1 MKNQIPHQ
9 FYTEPLS
16 LYEYIQTKR
25 KITNID
31 VHKSLPWILFSDKD
45 NNIVIFDVNNKRPIR
60 GFTIQQYFQE
70 TVRIKSLKFFDTN
83 DSKYINNY
91 DMNEYIRIKG
101 ISLNLRTSLII
112 ITLEKYICFYS
123 YILQNFV
130 RVISQ
135 KDLGDKEPVKCELFN
150 YLYAIIQTED
160 GNLNI
165 WNLKDWNLVRVIT
178 KANLY
183 NKQCVYFTVIST
195 MYEEKFIACANKNGN
210 IILIDINKK
219 DIISKKIDCD
229 KCEHDSPVTHI
240 DFNPQTNILL
250 SFSKGMIL
258 LIDIQNNSNYQQISN
273 FQYYKNQKIRG
284 ITINLSDC
292 FNQYSYFIYGKTS
305 LLMLIDLIIKPADS
319 KKKDSKSSKSLVSYS
334 SYSFDLEQYIFQ
346 KVGDKPIKI
355 SKAIFL
361 LNATDYLILGTNK
374 GIVIIKCDPSNK
386 AAIIPSPR
394 LIELNSGQNDIKYF
408 LYSLQKNSL
417 LESTYLS
424 DNKKEYK
431 RVIGSVLSSVFDSPK
446 QIRGNLYHRF
456 KINFSF
462 DYSYL
467 SCLDSCLGVYTIIKI
482 DINEQ
487 LRYNF
492 SPIHYGKGID
502 LEWCP
507 YDNIYAVTQGR
518 NVNFLTDPSTNSK
531 KISNSI
537 VKPSS
542 FILSLFNVNEKNASL
557 LYDLDDIPCHKIFT
571 GHFLGIFSP
580 LPQVE
585 GQNMTMRLKSNYSYS
600 ISNKIQI
607 SFYSWTE
614 KRKIDLNIS
623 EEPLNIISS
632 EDLEYMV
639 ICYEDKYITYRLNS
653 ETNSLE
659 SMTINYHSIIDCF
672 IYESFIL
679 VFLTN
684 MGVYFHILNEEN
696 GYPIKLFRFSDEM
709 NNYHLK
715 ISKKYKEKELLYN
728 KKRFQKKLLGIYNNN
743 LLTSNCFGEVSIRPI
758 DHIIFKIISLIQQKD
773 LEGITLTLTTLEKK
787 MIKLVLSVFKFYY
800 NCDEDI
806 LKNIFTEEMIEHF
819 QLYKYFDFY
828 KDFACSA
835 KDCDKEEIEK
845 LLEQKIIKAIMN
857 RNEKEIND
865 VYQLSSNHKRN
876 FEIIASRC
884 INQDTFFKSLLL
896 KEKYFESYVFNQIYN
911 LNDMNNK
918 IITKAFERI
927 NSLQK

>member
-1 MKNQIPHQ
+1 MQNQISHQ
-9 FYTEPLS
+9 FYTDPLS
-16 LYEYIQTKR
+16 IYEYIQTKR

-31 VHKSLPWILFSDKD
+31 VHKSLPWILFSDKE

-123 YILQNFV
+123 YILQNFI

-135 KDLGDKEPVKCELFN
+135 KDLDDKEPVKCELFN

-210 IILIDINKK
+210 IILVDINKK
-219 DIISKKIDCD
+219 DIIAQKIDCD
-229 KCEHDSPVTHI
+229 KCEHDFPVTHI
-240 DFNPQTNILL
+240 DFNPQTNILM

-258 LIDIQNNSNYQQISN
+258 LIDIKNNKNYKKISN

-284 ITINLSDC
+284 MTINLSDC

-305 LLMLIDLIIKPADS
+305 LLMLIDLNIELIKS
-319 KKKDSKSSKSLVSYS
+319 MKIDSKSSKSLV

-355 SKAIFL
+355 SKAMFL
-361 LNATDYLILGTNK
+361 LNTTDYLILGTNK
-374 GIVIIKCDPSNK
+374 GIVITKFDPSNK
-386 AAIIPSPR
+386 AAIVPSSR
-394 LIELNSGQNDIKYF
+394 LIELNSDHNDMKYF
-408 LYSLQKNSL
+408 LYSLQNNSL
-417 LESTYLS
+417 LESIYLKCKS
-424 DNKKEYK
+424 DNKKEYTSS
-431 RVIGSVLSSVFDSPK
+431 IGSVLGSVFDLPK
-446 QIRGNLYHRF
+446 QMKGNLYHRF

-462 DYSYL
+462 DYGYL
-467 SCLDSCLGVYTIIKI
+467 SCLDSYLEVYTILKI

-492 SPIHYGKGID
+492 KPVKYGKGIA

-518 NVNFLTDPSTNSK
+518 SVNFLMDPSTNSK
-531 KISNSI
+531 KNSNS
-537 VKPSS
+537 VTRSSS
-542 FILSLFNVNEKNASL
+542 FILSLFSVNEDKVSL
-557 LYDLDDIPCHKIFT
+557 SYDLDDIPCHKIYT
-571 GHFLGIFSP
+571 GHFLGIFTP

-585 GQNMTMRLKSNYSYS
+585 GQNMTMSFKTSYSYS

-614 KRKIDLNIS
+614 KRKIDLNIN

-684 MGVYFHILNEEN
+684 MGVYFQILNEEN
-696 GYPIKLFRFSDEM
+696 GYPIKLFKFSDEM

-728 KKRFQKKLLGIYNNN
+728 KKRFQQKLLGIYNNN

-758 DHIIFKIISLIQQKD
+758 DHIIFKIITLIQQKD
-773 LEGITLTLTTLEKK
+773 LEGITLALTTLEKK
-787 MIKLVLSVFKFYY
+787 MIKLVLSIFKFYY
-800 NCDEDI
+800 NSEEDI

-835 KDCDKEEIEK
+835 KDIDQQEIEK
-845 LLEQKIIKAIMN
+845 LLEQKTIKAIMN

-884 INQDTFFKSLLL
+884 IDQNTFFKSLLL

-927 NSLQK
+927 NTLQK